1 METESALSSYHIFNA
16 VAETG
21 NLSKAA
27 KLLYISQPAI
37 SRAVSKLEQ
46 SLSVRLFIRNSR
58 GVHLTEEG
66 KLLYEH
72 TKSAFDSLR
81 KAEEGIKR
89 IHNLGAGRLRIGV
102 DASLYKHILMPQLQL
117 FIQKHPHIQISIKC
131 HNGSDAIRLLEDGN
145 LDIALIS
152 EPFGLYNLEF
162 LPAATIQDVFV
173 ATGSYLKNINLR
185 EQDTVTKPP
194 SVKNRRTTEKRA
206 AVSSLLYLKDGV
218 LMLPEKNTFSRT
230 HMENYFAKNQIETG
244 TVLEFDNMDMRVD
257 FAKIGMGISCVVKEF
272 IKEELENKI
281 LTELPLP
288 VSPGKRTVGFAYRKT
303 ALQSDPVTKFLNFYK
318 GGTP

>member
-27 KLLYISQPAI
+27 KKLYISQPAI

-72 TKSAFDSLR
+72 TKTAFDSLR

-89 IHNLGAGRLRIGV
+89 IHTLGAGRLRIGV
-102 DASLYKHILMPQLQL
+102 DSFLYKNILMPRLQE
-117 FIQKHPHIQISIKC
+117 FILTHPHIQI
-131 HNGSDAIRLLEDGN
+131 HIRCLTSSEAVRLIEDGD

-152 EPFGLYNLEF
+152 EPFRLHTLDF
-162 LPAATIQDVFV
+162 LPVAALHDIF
-173 ATGSYLKNINLR
+173 AASPAYIKNLQFR
-185 EQDTVTKPP
+185 EQDTVVKPA
-194 SVKNRRTTEKRA
+194 SGKNRRTIEKKA
-206 AVSSLLYLKDGV
+206 YASSLLLKDGV
-218 LMLPEKNTFSRT
+218 LMLPEKNTGFRV
-230 HMENYFAKNQIETG
+230 HIENYFTKNQLETG
-244 TVLEFDNMDMRVD
+244 RILEFDSHDMLVD
-257 FAKIGMGISCVVKEF
+257 FAKIGLGISCVIKEF
-272 IKEELENKI
+272 IKDELENKT
-281 LTELPLP
+281 LKELSLP
-288 VSPGKRTVGFAYRKT
+288 SNPDKRIVGFVYNKT
-303 ALQSDPVTKFLNFYK
+303 SLQAEAVNKFLDFYK
-318 GGTP
+318 GGVQ

>member
-72 TKSAFDSLR
+72 TKTAFDSLR

-89 IHNLGAGRLRIGV
+89 IQNLGAGHLHIGV
-102 DASLYKHILMPQLQL
+102 DTSLYKHILLPQLQE
-117 FIQKHPHIQISIKC
+117 FIQDHPHVQINIKC
-131 HNGSDAIRLLEDGN
+131 LTSSEAIRLLEEGN
-145 LDIALIS
+145 LDMALIS
-152 EPFGLYNLEF
+152 EPTSIHNLEF
-162 LPAATIQDVFV
+162 LPIAAIQDIFV
-173 ATGSYLKNINLR
+173 ASDAYLKNLKLR
-185 EQDTVTKPP
+185 EQDTALKT
-194 SVKNRRTTEKRA
+194 SSGKNRRSVEKKA
-206 AVSSLLYLKDGV
+206 FASSLLYLKDGV
-218 LMLPEKNTFSRT
+218 LMLPEKNTVSRSHIET
-230 HMENYFAKNQIETG
+230 YFTKNQIETG
-244 TVLEFDNMDMRVD
+244 QILEYDSPDMLVD
-257 FAKIGMGISCVVKEF
+257 FAKVGIGISCVVKEF
-272 IKEELENKI
+272 VKEDLENKS
-281 LTELPLP
+281 LTELLLP
-288 VSPGKRTVGFAYRKT
+288 ITPAKRTVGFAYNKT
-303 ALQSDPVTKFLNFYK
+303 SLQAESVNKFLDFYK
-318 GGTP
+318 GGTQ

>member
-1 METESALSSYHIFNA
+1 METESSLSSYHIFNA

-27 KLLYISQPAI
+27 KMLYISQPAI

-72 TKSAFDSLR
+72 TKTAFDSLR

-89 IHNLGAGRLRIGV
+89 IHNLGAGRLCIGV
-102 DASLYKHILMPQLQL
+102 DSFLYKHVLMPRLQE
-117 FIQKHPHIQISIKC
+117 FIQTHPHIQINLKC
-131 HNGSDAIRLLEDGN
+131 ISSSEAVRLLEDGD

-152 EPFGLYNLEF
+152 EPFSLHTLEF
-162 LPAATIQDVFV
+162 LPVAAIHDIFV
-173 ATGSYLKNINLR
+173 ASSSYIKNFQLR
-185 EQDTVTKPP
+185 EQDTAAKP
-194 SVKNRRTTEKRA
+194 SSGKNRRSVEKKA
-206 AVSSLLYLKDGV
+206 SASSLLLKDGV
-218 LMLPEKNTFSRT
+218 LMLPEKDTVSRA
-230 HMENYFAKNQIETG
+230 HIESYFIKNQVETG
-244 TVLEFDNMDMRVD
+244 RILEFDNPDMLVD

-272 IKEELENKI
+272 IKEELENKT

-288 VSPGKRTVGFAYRKT
+288 SKPDKRTVGFAYNKT
-303 ALQSDPVTKFLNFYK
+303 SLQAEAVHKFLDFYK
-318 GGTP
+318 GGIQ